1 VEDNLI
7 KRLITSIKCGVCG
20 RHYGP
25 GSINL
30 LGQRDDLWFISA
42 ECKSCRAR
50 ALMAVVLKGD
60 RLPAVVTDLTAD
72 EQRLFRNM
80 AAPTA
85 DELLDMHGFLKD
97 FKGDFT
103 SLFGEEEDISEKEQE

>member
-1 VEDNLI
+1 
-7 KRLITSIKCGVCG
+7 
-20 RHYGP
+20 
-25 GSINL
+25 
-30 LGQRDDLWFISA
+30 
-42 ECKSCRAR
+42 
-50 ALMAVVLKGD
+50 
-60 RLPAVVTDLTAD
+60 VVTDLTAA

-103 SLFGEEEDISEKEQE
+103 SLFGEEEAPSEKEQE

>member
-1 VEDNLI
+1 MEDNRI

-20 RHYGP
+20 RHYEAN
-25 GSINL
+25 SVNL
-30 LGQRDDLWFISA
+30 LGQRDEMWFLSA

-50 ALMAVVLKGD
+50 ALVTVVFKEEG
-60 RLPAVVTDLTAD
+60 LPAVVTDLTAA

-85 DELLDMHGFLKD
+85 DELLEMHGFLKD
-97 FKGDFT
+97 FKGDFA
-103 SLFGEEEDISEKEQE
+103 SLFEGEEDNSEKEQE